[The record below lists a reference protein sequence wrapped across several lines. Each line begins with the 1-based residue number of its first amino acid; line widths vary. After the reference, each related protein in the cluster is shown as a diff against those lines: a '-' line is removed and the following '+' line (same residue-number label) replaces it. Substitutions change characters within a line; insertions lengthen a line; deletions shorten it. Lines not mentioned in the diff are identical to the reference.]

1 MASSPWS
8 LIITTVLASSFVLLL
23 SYIVV
28 SSTINYRRLR
38 QFKGPPLAAFSRFWL
53 FWEEC
58 SARLPKSQRAA
69 IQRYGSPARIA
80 PNLLVTDDPDLVRH
94 MNAPGSRWTR
104 SGWYDA
110 MKMDPRKDNVFS
122 TRNEKL
128 HAELKAKEAPGYN
141 GRDIATLESDID
153 ARIGDLIYLIKNT
166 YNGVSMEFANVSRF
180 FTLDVLSTVAFGRPF
195 GFMAANEDLWGYNK
209 LNASFMFLLGLQ
221 ANHTSIYKFFTQPWL
236 LALAAPKPTDK
247 AGIGPALAFA
257 QKAVGERY
265 GPDAKVKKDM
275 LGSFVS
281 KGLDQQQCEVEA
293 FLQIIAGSDS
303 TTGVLRAIFFLL
315 AGSPPVYAKL
325 QAEVDSAAKTQP
337 QGRVIAYKE
346 ALKLPHLQ
354 AVIYESLR
362 LYPPLFG
369 LKSKCAPPEGETIN
383 GTFYPPGTE
392 VCICDDAVCR
402 RKDIFGEDSEVFRP
416 ERFLEGDDEA
426 VRKERIRTVEVVFGT
441 GRFQCLG
448 KHIAWMELS
457 KGVFELMKTFDF
469 QMTDPMRG
477 IDTYAHNVH
486 IMSNL
491 LLVMRPRDSTT
502 QGQ

>member
-1 MASSPWS
+1 MASS
-8 LIITTVLASSFVLLL
+8 LLTIFASSFVLLL
-23 SYIVV
+23 SYILFSITV
-28 SSTINYRRLR
+28 NYRQLR
-38 QFKGPPLAAFSRFWL
+38 QFKGPPLAALSRFWL

-69 IQRYGSPARIA
+69 IQRYGSPARIG
-80 PNLLVTDDPDLVRH
+80 PNLLVTDDPELIRH

-104 SGWYDA
+104 SAWYDA

-122 TRNEKL
+122 TRDEKL

-153 ARIGDLIYLIKNT
+153 ARISDLIYLIKNT
-166 YNGVSMEFANVSRF
+166 YNGVSMDFANVSRF

-209 LNASFMFLLGLQ
+209 LNASFMLILGLQ
-221 ANHTSIYKFFTQPWL
+221 ANHTSIYNFFTQPWL
-236 LALAAPKPTDK
+236 LALAAPKPTDN

-257 QKAVGERY
+257 QKAVSERY

-275 LGSFVS
+275 LGSFIA
-281 KGLDQQQCEVEA
+281 KGLDQEQCQVEA

-315 AGSPPVYAKL
+315 AGSPPAYAKL
-325 QAEVDSAAKTQP
+325 RAEIDKNTPTSGFIP
-337 QGRVIAYKE
+337 YKD
-346 ALKLPHLQ
+346 ALKLPYLQ
-354 AVIYESLR
+354 AVIYEALR

-369 LKSKCAPPEGETIN
+369 LKSKCAPPEGETVN

-392 VCICDDAVCR
+392 ICICDDAVCR
-402 RKDIFGEDSEVFRP
+402 RKDIFGDDSEVFRP
-416 ERFLEGDDEA
+416 ERFLESDEGP
-426 VRKERIRTVEVVFGT
+426 RRMRTVEVVFGT

-448 KHIAWMELS
+448 KTIAWMELS
-457 KGVFELMKTFDF
+457 KGVFELIKTFDF

-486 IMSNL
+486 IMSNM
-491 LLVMRPRDSTT
+491 LLVMRPREK
-502 QGQ
+502 